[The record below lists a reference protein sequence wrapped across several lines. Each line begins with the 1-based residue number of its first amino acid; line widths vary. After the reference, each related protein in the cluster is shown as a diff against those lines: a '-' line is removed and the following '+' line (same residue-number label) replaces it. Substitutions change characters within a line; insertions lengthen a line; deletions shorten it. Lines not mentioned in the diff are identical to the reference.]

1 VPDGTKPCKNNV
13 FEVLYTDYICVLI
26 PKSMASMGNFPK
38 ATHPND
44 FFCIIQMVYYKS
56 ALTMFVCW
64 VWFCRLLFVFLSL
77 YIWPLYLRFLIRPL
91 VSSSFSFI
99 YIRILHVCFDSSL
112 YNIVSLWPTCHLL
125 DFSCCLSFVCR
136 LYTSPWNM
144 SFLKYF
150 VTVNYNSHGI
160 RKCSW
165 ADLIIKF

>member
-1 VPDGTKPCKNNV
+1 MPDGTKPCKNNV

-64 VWFCRLLFVFLSL
+64 VWFCRLWFVFLSL

-91 VSSSFSFI
+91 VSSNFSFI

-125 DFSCCLSFVCR
+125 DFFMLPLICMSLVYLSMEYVIF
-136 LYTSPWNM
+136 
-144 SFLKYF
+144 
-150 VTVNYNSHGI
+150 
-160 RKCSW
+160 
-165 ADLIIKF
+165 